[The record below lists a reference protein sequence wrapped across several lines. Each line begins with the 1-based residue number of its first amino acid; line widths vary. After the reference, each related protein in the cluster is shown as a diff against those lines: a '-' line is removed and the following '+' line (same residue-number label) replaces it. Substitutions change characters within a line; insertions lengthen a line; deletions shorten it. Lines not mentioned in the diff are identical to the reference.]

1 VPAYSR
7 ADAALLR
14 SRFQSTAPTLSLP
27 GKEARRWNEKEKP
40 TKAKFGAGTGLQ
52 EKDSRSCHERQPDF
66 LNQKGAATVSKRFV
80 GKVAL
85 VTGGSSGL
93 GMATAKQFADEG
105 AKVFI
110 TGRRQ
115 EELDQAV
122 GQIGLS
128 TAGVQGDISN
138 MADLDR
144 LYAVIREQSG
154 RLDVLF
160 ANAGGGEFAPLG
172 QITEAHVDKW
182 LAINIKGTLFTVQ
195 KALPLMPDGASIIL
209 NGSMVSRKG
218 IPAFGVYAATKAA
231 LRSFAR
237 TWSVDL
243 RDRKIRVNV
252 VAPGTVVTP
261 AYKNQLGMTDDQIKQ
276 FEAQAAAATPLGR
289 AGTPDEI
296 AKAVLFLASDD
307 SSFVTG
313 IELFVDGGAAQI

>member
-1 VPAYSR
+1 M
-7 ADAALLR
+7 
-14 SRFQSTAPTLSLP
+14 
-27 GKEARRWNEKEKP
+27 
-40 TKAKFGAGTGLQ
+40 
-52 EKDSRSCHERQPDF
+52 
-66 LNQKGAATVSKRFV
+66 SKRLAN
-80 GKVAL
+80 KVAL

-93 GMATAKQFADEG
+93 GFATAQRFASEG

-110 TGRRQ
+110 TARRR
-115 EELDQAV
+115 EELRQAADRIGQGAV
-122 GQIGLS
+122 GIP
-128 TAGVQGDISN
+128 GDISN
-138 MADLDR
+138 LADLDQ
-144 LYAVIREQSG
+144 LYAQIREQAG

-160 ANAGGGEFAPLG
+160 ANAGGGAFVPLG

-182 LAINIKGTLFTVQ
+182 LGINIKGTLFTVQ

-209 NGSMVSRKG
+209 NGSMVSVKG
-218 IPAFGVYAATKAA
+218 LPAFSVYAATKAA

-243 RDRKIRVNV
+243 RERHIRVNV

-261 AYKNQLGMTDDQIKQ
+261 AYKSELGLTDHQIDQ
-276 FEAQAAAATPLGR
+276 FVAQAAATTPLGR

-296 AKAVLFLASDD
+296 ANAVLFLASDE

>member
-1 VPAYSR
+1 M
-7 ADAALLR
+7 
-14 SRFQSTAPTLSLP
+14 
-27 GKEARRWNEKEKP
+27 
-40 TKAKFGAGTGLQ
+40 
-52 EKDSRSCHERQPDF
+52 
-66 LNQKGAATVSKRFV
+66 SKKLA

-93 GMATAKQFADEG
+93 GLATAQRFVGEG
-105 AKVFI
+105 AQVFI
-110 TGRRQ
+110 TGRRKG
-115 EELDQAV
+115 ELDGAV
-122 GQIGLS
+122 DEIGHG
-128 TAGVQGDISN
+128 TVGVQGDISN

-144 LYAVIREQSG
+144 LYEVINGQAG

-172 QITEAHVDKW
+172 QITEAHFDKW
-182 LAINIKGTLFTVQ
+182 FRINVKGTLFTVQ

-218 IPAFGVYAATKAA
+218 MPAFGVYAATKAA

-243 RDRKIRVNV
+243 RERKIRVNV

-261 AYKNQLGMTDDQIKQ
+261 AYKNELGMTDEQIKQ
-276 FEAQAAAATPLGR
+276 FEAQAAATTPLGR

-307 SSFVTG
+307 SSYVTG